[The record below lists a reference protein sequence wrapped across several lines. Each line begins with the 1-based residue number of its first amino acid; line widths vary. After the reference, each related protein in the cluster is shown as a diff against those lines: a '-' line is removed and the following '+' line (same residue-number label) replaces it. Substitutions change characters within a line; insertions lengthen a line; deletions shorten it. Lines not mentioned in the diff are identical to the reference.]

1 MALSAAV
8 SVAAFSAVLAESFVA
23 VSASTLVPATF
34 VSLAR
39 AIKAKAAS
47 GSGGGG
53 SGGGAG
59 PADET
64 TAVGPMLS
72 KAPGAREIVDALKG
86 IGGRLNDIDLL
97 VPKTAKIHG
106 EFTFEASELYAGA
119 VSGGGV
125 VNVVAIAAAYSAM
138 YSASSTNKITL
149 DVDFAAVNYTL

>member
-8 SVAAFSAVLAESFVA
+8 SVATFSAVLAESFVA

-39 AIKAKAAS
+39 AIKAKATGATAAGS
-47 GSGGGG
+47 GSG
-53 SGGGAG
+53 AA

-64 TAVGPMLS
+64 AAIGPMLS
-72 KAPGAREIVDALKG
+72 KTPGAREIIDALKG

-106 EFTFEASELYAGA
+106 EFTFEASEMYAGGA
-119 VSGGGV
+119 SGGGV
-125 VNVVAIAAAYSAM
+125 INVVAIAAAYSAM
-138 YSASSTNKITL
+138 YSSTSTNKITL